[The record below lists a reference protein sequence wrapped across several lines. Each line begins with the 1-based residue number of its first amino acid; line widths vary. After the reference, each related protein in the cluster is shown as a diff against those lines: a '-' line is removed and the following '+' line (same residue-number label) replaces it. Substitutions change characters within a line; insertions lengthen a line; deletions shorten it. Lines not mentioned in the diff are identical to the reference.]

1 MKIGSAF
8 PSDYLKAADL
18 QDRPANVTIKGVKIE
33 EVGRDKDQKPVLY
46 FQGKTKGMVLNKTN
60 SRTIAKIVGS
70 EETDDWSGVE
80 VVIYPTETEFAGE
93 MVDCIRIRANKAQPG
108 KAPATS
114 PLRKPTPPPIDPEGD
129 PEADNFHADE
139 SDVPF

>member
-18 QDRPANVTIKGVKIE
+18 NERPVNVTVKAVKIE

-70 EETDDWSGVE
+70 EETDDWNGVE
-80 VVIYPTETEFAGE
+80 IQLYPTETEFAGE

-108 KAPATS
+108 KAPAS
-114 PLRKPTPPPIDPEGD
+114 QSRAPQPPPVDDE
-129 PEADNFHADE
+129 FHASDD
-139 SDVPF
+139 DVPF